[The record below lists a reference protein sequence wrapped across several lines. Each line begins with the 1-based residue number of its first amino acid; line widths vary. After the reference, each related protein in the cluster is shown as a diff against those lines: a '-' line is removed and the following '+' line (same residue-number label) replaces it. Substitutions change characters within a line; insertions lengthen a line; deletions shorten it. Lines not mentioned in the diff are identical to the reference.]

1 MSRID
6 TILAGFT
13 AQQRAAAIQD
23 GPVIVLAGAGTGKT
37 KTLTGAVAHRIEGRG
52 IDPNRILAVTFTN
65 KAAGEM
71 TSRIQ
76 AALGSGAAPAWT
88 GTFHGLGA
96 RQLRAS
102 PEVAGLRSGFDILDA
117 DDARRVLKRV
127 MKGMNLSTDGAEI
140 ETGRDPLKQMAGRI
154 SRMKDDL
161 ITPAAAPALIEARIG
176 EAHRSGAM
184 VDAPGLRATVK
195 VYAEYQRMLG
205 DANAADFGDL
215 LLWPTH
221 AMQVNPV
228 YRARWAGRFDSIA
241 ADEYQDVNRAQY
253 LWLLLLA
260 THGEIFVVGDDD
272 QSIFGFRGSDVSYIR
287 RFTQD
292 FPAAKRFKLEEN
304 FRSDGHILDA
314 ANAVIAKD
322 RQRIGKTLFT
332 QKADGD
338 RIEVVGYRDAE
349 AEAHG
354 IADEIQ
360 RRQAE
365 GADLDDFAILYRGNA
380 LSRGFEEALMRR
392 HLPYTLI
399 GDLGFY
405 HRAEIKDALAM
416 LRLSSSP
423 NDRQSD
429 EAFRRIIN
437 VPARGFGTKAMQE
450 VEAEA
455 AFRQVPLLL
464 ALETAS
470 LPPKTR
476 SAGLAFVDAIRK
488 LPHQLEHTVA
498 DLISLLLDATGYRAL
513 LRESLAESTQDRLD
527 NLQELI
533 QLAGSFHS
541 ARELLDHAA
550 LATSTLDEDQTGR
563 VRMLTL
569 HRSKGLEFRHVF
581 LPAWEEGVFPPGYG
595 QIEEERRLAY
605 VALTRGMRRVTISHC
620 AFRRGTAQPSCF
632 LADIPDRN
640 RVTGLLRGSGIS
652 RADRMNGAMAVFAD
666 RR

>member
-13 AQQRAAAIQD
+13 PQQRAAAIQE

-37 KTLTGAVAHRIEGRG
+37 KTLTGAVAHRIDGRG

-71 TSRIQ
+71 TSRIR

-102 PEVAGLRSGFDILDA
+102 PEVAGLRTGFDILDA
-117 DDARRVLKRV
+117 DDSRRVLKRV
-127 MKGMNLSTDGAEI
+127 MKGMNLSTDETGMD
-140 ETGRDPLKQMAGRI
+140 TGRDPLKMMAGRI

-161 ITPAAAPALIEARIG
+161 ITPEAAPALIEAKIG
-176 EAHRSGAM
+176 EAHRSGGII
-184 VDAPGLRATVK
+184 DAPGLRATVK
-195 VYAEYQRMLG
+195 VYVEYQRMLG

-221 AMQVNPV
+221 AMQVSTE
-228 YRARWAGRFDSIA
+228 YRARWERRFDTVL

-253 LWLLLLA
+253 NWLRLLSG
-260 THGEIFVVGDDD
+260 HGEIFCVGDDD

-287 RFTQD
+287 RFAQD

-314 ANAVIAKD
+314 ANSVIAQD

-332 QKADGD
+332 QRSDGD

-360 RRQAE
+360 KRIAE

-392 HLPYTLI
+392 RIPYALI
-399 GDLGFY
+399 GDLAFY

-416 LRLSSSP
+416 LRLSASP
-423 NDRQSD
+423 GDRQGD

-476 SAGLAFVDAIRK
+476 SAGLAFADAIRK
-488 LPHQLEHTVA
+488 LPHQGNHTVA

-527 NLQELI
+527 NLQGLI

-550 LATSTLDEDQTGR
+550 LATSSLDEDQTAR
-563 VRMLTL
+563 VRLLTL

-581 LPAWEEGVFPPGYG
+581 LPAWEDGVFPPAYG
-595 QIEEERRLAY
+595 LIEEERRLAY
-605 VALTRGMRRVTISHC
+605 VAITRGMRRVTISHC
-620 AFRRGTAQPSCF
+620 AFRRGTAQPSLF
-632 LADIPDRN
+632 LADIPARN
-640 RVTGLLRGSGIS
+640 RVTGLLRASAIS
-652 RADRMNGAMAVFAD
+652 RADHLKGAAAAFAD
-666 RR
+666 HR

>member
-13 AQQRAAAIQD
+13 PQQRAAAIQE

-37 KTLTGAVAHRIEGRG
+37 KTLTGAVAHRIDGRG

-71 TSRIQ
+71 TSRIR
-76 AALGSGAAPAWT
+76 AALGPGAAPAWT

-102 PEVAGLRSGFDILDA
+102 PEVAGLRTGFDILDA
-117 DDARRVLKRV
+117 DDSRRVLKRV
-127 MKGMNLSTDGAEI
+127 MKGMNLSTD
-140 ETGRDPLKQMAGRI
+140 ETGMDNGRDPLKMMAGRI

-161 ITPAAAPALIEARIG
+161 ITPEAAPALIEAKIG
-176 EAHRSGAM
+176 EAHRSGGII
-184 VDAPGLRATVK
+184 DAPGLRATVK

-221 AMQVNPV
+221 AMQVSTE
-228 YRARWAGRFDSIA
+228 YRARWEGRFDTVL

-253 LWLLLLA
+253 NWLRLLSG
-260 THGEIFVVGDDD
+260 HGEIFCVGDDD

-287 RFTQD
+287 RFARD

-314 ANAVIAKD
+314 ANAVIAQD

-332 QKADGD
+332 QRSNGD

-360 RRQAE
+360 KRIAE

-392 HLPYTLI
+392 RIPYALI
-399 GDLGFY
+399 GDLAFY

-416 LRLSSSP
+416 LRLSASP
-423 NDRQSD
+423 GDRQGD

-476 SAGLAFVDAIRK
+476 SAGLAFADAIRK
-488 LPHQLEHTVA
+488 LPHQGNHTVA

-550 LATSTLDEDQTGR
+550 LATSSLDEDQTGR

-581 LPAWEEGVFPPGYG
+581 LPAWEDGVFPPAYG
-595 QIEEERRLAY
+595 LIEEERRLAY
-605 VALTRGMRRVTISHC
+605 VAITRGMRRVTISHC
-620 AFRRGTAQPSCF
+620 AFRRSAAQPSPF
-632 LADIPDRN
+632 LADIPARN
-640 RVTGLLRGSGIS
+640 RVNGLLRASAIS
-652 RADRMNGAMAVFAD
+652 RADRLKGATTAFAD
-666 RR
+666 HR

>member
-13 AQQRAAAIQD
+13 PQQRAAAIQE

-37 KTLTGAVAHRIEGRG
+37 KTLTGAVAHRIDGRG

-71 TSRIQ
+71 TSRIR

-102 PEVAGLRSGFDILDA
+102 PEVAGLRTGFDILDA
-117 DDARRVLKRV
+117 DDSRRVLKRV
-127 MKGMNLSTDGAEI
+127 MKGMNLSTDETGMD
-140 ETGRDPLKQMAGRI
+140 TGRDPLKMMAGRI

-161 ITPAAAPALIEARIG
+161 ITPEAAPALIEAKIG
-176 EAHRSGAM
+176 EAHRSGGII
-184 VDAPGLRATVK
+184 DAPGLRATVK

-221 AMQVNPV
+221 AMQVSTE
-228 YRARWAGRFDSIA
+228 YRARWEGRFDTVL

-253 LWLLLLA
+253 NWLRLLSG
-260 THGEIFVVGDDD
+260 HGEIFCVGDDD

-287 RFTQD
+287 RFAQD
-292 FPAAKRFKLEEN
+292 FPTAKRFKLEEN

-314 ANAVIAKD
+314 ANAVIAQD

-332 QKADGD
+332 QRSDGD

-360 RRQAE
+360 KRIAE

-392 HLPYTLI
+392 RIPYALI
-399 GDLGFY
+399 GDLAFY

-416 LRLSSSP
+416 LRLSASP
-423 NDRQSD
+423 GDRQGD

-476 SAGLAFVDAIRK
+476 SAGLAFADAIRK
-488 LPHQLEHTVA
+488 LPHQGDHTVA

-533 QLAGSFHS
+533 QLTGSFHS

-550 LATSTLDEDQTGR
+550 LATSSLDEDQTGR

-581 LPAWEEGVFPPGYG
+581 LPAWEDGVFPPAYG
-595 QIEEERRLAY
+595 LIEEERRLAY
-605 VALTRGMRRVTISHC
+605 VAITRGMRRVTISHC
-620 AFRRGTAQPSCF
+620 AFRRGTAQPSLF
-632 LADIPDRN
+632 LADIPARN
-640 RVTGLLRGSGIS
+640 RVTGLLRAPVIS
-652 RADRMNGAMAVFAD
+652 RPDRLKGEAAAFAD
-666 RR
+666 HR

>member
-37 KTLTGAVAHRIEGRG
+37 KTLTGAVAHRIDGRG

-71 TSRIQ
+71 TSRIR

-102 PEVAGLRSGFDILDA
+102 PEVAGLRTGFDILDA

-127 MKGMNLSTDGAEI
+127 MKGMNLSTDETGMD
-140 ETGRDPLKQMAGRI
+140 TGRDPLKMMAGRI

-161 ITPAAAPALIEARIG
+161 ITPEAAPALIEAKIG
-176 EAHRSGAM
+176 EAHRSGGII
-184 VDAPGLRATVK
+184 DAPGLRATVK

-221 AMQVNPV
+221 AMQVSTE
-228 YRARWAGRFDSIA
+228 YRARWEGRFDTVL

-253 LWLLLLA
+253 NWLRLLSG
-260 THGEIFVVGDDD
+260 HDEIFCVGDDD
-272 QSIFGFRGSDVSYIR
+272 QSIFGFRGADVSYIR
-287 RFTQD
+287 RFAQD

-314 ANAVIAKD
+314 ANAVIAQD

-332 QKADGD
+332 QRSDGD

-360 RRQAE
+360 KRVAE

-380 LSRGFEEALMRR
+380 LSRGYEEALMRR
-392 HLPYTLI
+392 RIPYALI
-399 GDLGFY
+399 GDLAFY

-416 LRLSSSP
+416 LRLSASP
-423 NDRQSD
+423 GDRQGD

-464 ALETAS
+464 ALETAT

-476 SAGLAFVDAIRK
+476 SAGLAFADAIRK
-488 LPHQLEHTVA
+488 LPHQGDHTGA

-550 LATSTLDEDQTGR
+550 LATSSLDEDQTAR
-563 VRMLTL
+563 VRLLTL

-581 LPAWEEGVFPPGYG
+581 LPAWEDGVFPPAYG
-595 QIEEERRLAY
+595 LIEEERRLAY
-605 VALTRGMRRVTISHC
+605 VAITRGMRRVTISHC
-620 AFRRGTAQPSCF
+620 AFRRGTAQPSLF
-632 LADIPDRN
+632 LADIPARN
-640 RVTGLLRGSGIS
+640 RVTGLLRASAIS
-652 RADRMNGAMAVFAD
+652 RADRLKGVAAAFAD
-666 RR
+666 HR